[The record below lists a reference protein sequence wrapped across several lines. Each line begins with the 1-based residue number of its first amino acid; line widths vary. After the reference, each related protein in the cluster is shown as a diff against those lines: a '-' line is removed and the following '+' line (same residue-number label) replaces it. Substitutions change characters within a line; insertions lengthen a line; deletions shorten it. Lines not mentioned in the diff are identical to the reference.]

1 MLRRSKRHK
10 SWRATGNQRG
20 GRLACSCS
28 NRRPLRYPIRV
39 LVYAIVRK
47 RRRWSMMSAMTLIE
61 RRSVR
66 EPEGEHLLLDLDRTR
81 FSAAKAAA
89 AFLKGA
95 NGP

>member
-10 SWRATGNQRG
+10 SWRANGNQRG

-28 NRRPLRYPIRV
+28 NKRPLRYPIRV
-39 LVYAIVRK
+39 LVCAIVRK
-47 RRRWSMMSAMTLIE
+47 RRRWFMMSATTPIK
-61 RRSVR
+61 RRSAR
-66 EPEGEHLLLDLDRTR
+66 EPEGENLLLDLDRTR
-81 FSAAKAAA
+81 LSAAKAAA